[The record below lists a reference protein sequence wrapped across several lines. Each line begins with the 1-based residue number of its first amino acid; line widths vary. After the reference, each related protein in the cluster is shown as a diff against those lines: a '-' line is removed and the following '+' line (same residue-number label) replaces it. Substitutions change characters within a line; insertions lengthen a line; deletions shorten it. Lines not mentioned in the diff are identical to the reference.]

1 MPEPNGKEAMKKNI
15 AEKWISALRSKKYK
29 QGRHALKYKT
39 KDGTRH
45 CCLGVLCELYQ
56 KAHKRKLPTAT
67 STGGFNMDIPRGAR
81 FTTFADCGIDL
92 PEKVMK
98 WAGMRSEV
106 GFLRSTGENLATM
119 NDERVSFKKIADIIE
134 DRIKEL

>member
-1 MPEPNGKEAMKKNI
+1 MKKNV
-15 AEKWISALRSKKYK
+15 AEKWIKALLSKKYK
-29 QGRHALKYKT
+29 QGRNALKYKI
-39 KDGTRH
+39 KHGTRH

-56 KAHKRKLPTAT
+56 KDHKRKLPTST
-67 STGGFNMDIPRGAR
+67 STDRFNMDIPRGAK

-106 GFLRSTGENLATM
+106 GFIRSTGENLATM
-119 NDERVSFKKIADIIE
+119 NDEKVGFKKIADIIE
-134 DRIKEL
+134 DRMKEL